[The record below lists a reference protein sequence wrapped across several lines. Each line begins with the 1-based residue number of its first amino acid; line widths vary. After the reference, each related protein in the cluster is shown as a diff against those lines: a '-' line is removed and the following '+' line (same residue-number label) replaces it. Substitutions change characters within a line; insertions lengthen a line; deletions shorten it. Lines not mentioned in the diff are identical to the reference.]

1 MFFHKRQITHLTIGL
16 GVSIAIAVSFSTP
29 GGRCANTQ
37 SPPRAPAGKQTPQ
50 EILDQIPGVKF
61 KKNLPDNF
69 PVPKYPSHITQTNFV
84 YSTKGVPSASATII
98 TSDSVEKVFD
108 WYQSACKG
116 AGWQI
121 KVPTIDALAKTSTRP
136 QIFMIQGTR
145 PKEQL
150 SMFCTALK
158 KKPGT
163 TISISWTKT
172 P

>member
-1 MFFHKRQITHLTIGL
+1 MFLHKRQLTDL
-16 GVSIAIAVSFSTP
+16 SVALSIASLVSFSAP

-37 SPPRAPAGKQTPQ
+37 SPSRAAAVKQTPQ

-69 PVPKYPSHITQTNFV
+69 PVPKYPSNVTQTNFV
-84 YSTKGVPSASATII
+84 YSTKGVPCASATMI

-108 WYQSACKG
+108 WYQSACKS

-121 KVPTIDALAKTSTRP
+121 KVPANDALAKTAKRP

-163 TISISWTKT
+163 TISINWTKT